1 MKKIRFLFV
10 MIFLA
15 SSLLV
20 LGERATVAQSP
31 TAIAIP
37 TATAEG
43 CDQVPDYLE
52 SRQKIMNELL
62 TDMESIFPNVATPI
76 LENGDQLFGAMMTM
90 TANQSIELAKA
101 YDSVANKI
109 DQIDPPAVAAFYN
122 DLQVQLYR
130 LSADVFEEMSTSDLT
145 AAGDKFGDQLG
156 AMGEAVGLAGTAA
169 TSVCPAFAEVVEFD
183 KTQATI

>member
-1 MKKIRFLFV
+1 MKNIRFLFV

-20 LGERATVAQSP
+20 LEVRATDAQSP

-43 CDQVPDYLE
+43 CDQVPAYLE
-52 SRQKIMNELL
+52 VRQKIMTELL
-62 TDMESIFPNVATPI
+62 TDMEKIFPNVATPI
-76 LENGDQLFGAMMTM
+76 MENGDQLFGAIMSMTPD
-90 TANQSIELAKA
+90 QSIDLAKA

-109 DQIDPPAVAAFYN
+109 YQIDTPAVAMFYN

-130 LSADVFEEMSTSDLT
+130 LSADVFGEMSTSDLT
-145 AAGDKFGDQLG
+145 TAGDKFGDQLG
-156 AMGEAVGLAGTAA
+156 AMGEAVDLAGAA
-169 TSVCPAFAEVVEFD
+169 AAGVCPGFADVVEFD
-183 KTQATI
+183 KTQAAF